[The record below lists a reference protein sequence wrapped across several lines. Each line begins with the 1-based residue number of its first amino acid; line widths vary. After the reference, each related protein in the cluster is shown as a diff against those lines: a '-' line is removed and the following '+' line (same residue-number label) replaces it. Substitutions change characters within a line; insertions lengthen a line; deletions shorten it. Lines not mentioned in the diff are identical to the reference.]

1 MNTTAILIIAIAAML
16 VLWLKDRKMLKTEH
30 GEKIRELNE
39 KIERLREAQNMI
51 ILPDTFFGVDL
62 AYKYTDVELIPI
74 AGLDAEELEKKEIT
88 FNFVDDQAIAC
99 IANKAIGAVSKRG
112 IAYMIRDWL
121 NAGDPIYAVF
131 INAEELTCAVCF
143 YKKGV
148 AKKRAER
155 TLTF

>member
-1 MNTTAILIIAIAAML
+1 MNTTAILIIAIVAIV
-16 VLWLKDRKMLKTEH
+16 VLWYKDRTKLRKEH
-30 GEKIRELNE
+30 GERVKELND
-39 KIERLREAQNMI
+39 KIELLRESQNMI
-51 ILPDTFFGVDL
+51 VLPDEFFGVEL

-74 AGLDAEELEKKEIT
+74 EGLNAEELEKKEIT

-99 IANKAIGAVSKRG
+99 IANKAIGAVAKRG